1 MSTKRLGQTAQ
12 ATKTAFVFPGQGSQ
26 KVGMLAEL
34 AEQFSVV
41 KDTFTEASE
50 AVDFDLWQI
59 AQSGEGLDQTEN
71 TQPVLLTA
79 SIALWRVWLEL
90 GGVAPKFLAGH
101 SLGEYSALVA
111 AEAMTLADAVK
122 LVNLRGKL
130 MQSAVPQGE
139 GAMAAIL
146 GLTDDKVIELCQKA
160 NASAVGQGSVEAANY
175 NAQGQVVIAGSTALV
190 QQVMA
195 EAKEQSG
202 KAIALPVSVPSHC
215 TLMKPAAEKFAEALE
230 QTAIELPRIPVIQNV
245 NAEIATDVA
254 QLRQALTA
262 QLYQSV
268 QWTRSMQYLQDQGI
282 QYVVECGPGTVLSN
296 LAKRLPNI
304 EKAFAIDSKARMEDA
319 LSAILVAEGK
329 IA

>member
-1 MSTKRLGQTAQ
+1 MSAKRLEQVAQ
-12 ATKTAFVFPGQGSQ
+12 ATKTAFLFPGQGSQ

-34 AEQFSVV
+34 AEQFSGVQE
-41 KDTFTEASE
+41 TFAEASE
-50 AVDFDLWQI
+50 AIGFDLWQI

-79 SIALWRVWLEL
+79 SIALWRVWLDL
-90 GGVAPKFLAGH
+90 GGIAPKYLAGH

-111 AEAMTLADAVK
+111 AQALSLADAVK

-130 MQSAVPQGE
+130 MQSAVPQGQ

-146 GLTDDKVIELCQKA
+146 GLPDEKVLELCQSVS
-160 NASAVGQGSVEAANY
+160 ASGQGSVEAANY

-190 QQVMA
+190 NDVMA
-195 EAKEQSG
+195 LAKEQSG
-202 KAIALPVSVPSHC
+202 KAIALPLSVPSHC
-215 TLMKPAAEKFAEALE
+215 SLMKPAAEQFAAALE
-230 QTAIELPRIPVIQNV
+230 QTAIELPHIPVIQNV
-245 NAEIATDVA
+245 NAAIATDVA

-268 QWTRSMQYLQDQGI
+268 QWTRTMQYLQDKGI

-304 EKAFAIDSKARMEDA
+304 EKAFAIDTKGRMEDA
-319 LSAILVAEGK
+319 LNAVLVAEGK

>member
-1 MSTKRLGQTAQ
+1 MSTKRLEQAAQ

-26 KVGMLAEL
+26 KAGMLAEL

-41 KDTFTEASE
+41 QDTFAEAS
-50 AVDFDLWQI
+50 AALGFDLWQI

-90 GGVAPKFLAGH
+90 GGIAPKYLAGH

-122 LVNLRGKL
+122 LVHLRGKL
-130 MQSAVPQGE
+130 MQSAVPQGT

-146 GLTDDKVIELCQKA
+146 GLADEKVIELCQNA
-160 NASAVGQGSVEAANY
+160 NASAAGQGSVEAANY

-230 QTAIELPRIPVIQNV
+230 QTAIELPCLPVIQNV

-268 QWTRSMQYLQDQGI
+268 QWTRTMQYLQDQGI

-319 LSAILVAEGK
+319 LNAVLVAEGK

>member
-1 MSTKRLGQTAQ
+1 MTTKRLEQAAQ

-41 KDTFTEASE
+41 RDTFAEAS
-50 AVDFDLWQI
+50 AALGFDLWQI

-90 GGVAPKFLAGH
+90 GGIAPKYLAGH

-122 LVNLRGKL
+122 LVHLRGKL
-130 MQSAVPQGE
+130 MQSAVPQGT

-146 GLTDDKVIELCQKA
+146 GLADEKVIELCQKV
-160 NASAVGQGSVEAANY
+160 NASAAGQGSVEAANY

-230 QTAIELPRIPVIQNV
+230 QTAIELPHLPVIQNV

-268 QWTRSMQYLQDQGI
+268 QWTRTMQYLQDEGV

-319 LSAILVAEGK
+319 LNAVLVAEGK